1 MSFTECSR
9 AGVTLD
15 GTNVLSSI
23 DAFYTLSSLSLFD
36 SNYDSSNN
44 LVELPFPK
52 NLRRLQQQ
60 KHIRITVSTIM
71 SRKTAAPM
79 QIYISVILLSLSFA
93 YEETFEGDA
102 DDVVTY

>member
-1 MSFTECSR
+1 
-9 AGVTLD
+9 
-15 GTNVLSSI
+15 
-23 DAFYTLSSLSLFD
+23 
-36 SNYDSSNN
+36 
-44 LVELPFPK
+44 
-52 NLRRLQQQ
+52 
-60 KHIRITVSTIM
+60 M